1 MGLDKLK
8 ANPGTRKKRKRVGRG
23 SGSGSGGTAGRG
35 HKGQLSRSGVSIHP
49 GFEGGQMPIQRRMP
63 KRGFKNYCRK
73 KVAVV
78 HCRDLARF
86 EESAVVDPEAMC
98 QKGLIGRKTDWVKVL
113 SDGEP
118 AKNLTVRAQG
128 FSQKAKEKIEAAGG
142 KAEVIEQIR
151 RTSKSTPAKE
161 G

>member
-8 ANPGTRKKRKRVGRG
+8 ARSGTRKKRRRVGRG

-49 GFEGGQMPIQRRMP
+49 GFEGGQMPLQRRMP
-63 KRGFKNYCRK
+63 KRGFKNYCRR
-73 KVAVV
+73 KVAIVN
-78 HCRDLARF
+78 CKDLDNF
-86 EESAVVDPEAMC
+86 EENAVVDPEAMC
-98 QKGLIGRKTDWVKVL
+98 RAGLIRRKTEWIKVL
-113 SDGEP
+113 SNGDLG
-118 AKNLTVRAQG
+118 KKLTVRAQG

-142 KAEVIEQIR
+142 TAEVISRIMR
-151 RTSKSTPAKE
+151 SSKTTPAKE